1 MKGRSPIVNIDLS
14 GTTPS
19 QLICWLAAKC
29 HDGQPRSAPSGGLGP
44 MGEQKLNELRDL
56 ALDVATA
63 DAAGSTGPALDLGAM
78 GEITLDELRA
88 MAQETRTLG
97 QILLEG

>member
-1 MKGRSPIVNIDLS
+1 MNIDLS

-29 HDGQPRSAPSGGLGP
+29 HDGQPRSATSGGLGP
-44 MGEQKLNELRDL
+44 MGEQKLNERRDL
-56 ALDVATA
+56 ALDVAAA
-63 DAAGSTGPALDLGAM
+63 DAAGSAGPALDLGAM

-88 MAQETRTLG
+88 ISQENRTLG
-97 QILLEG
+97 QILREG